1 MVIAGAAGPK
11 REGSPVLD
19 IGRREFIALLGGAAA
34 AWPLA
39 AAHAQQPRQVI
50 GVLGGHTR
58 AQWQPFVTAF
68 QQGLKE
74 TGYVEGENVSTEY
87 RWAEGHYDRLPAF
100 ATELVGHKVAVIAAI
115 GGVNSALAAKAA
127 TSQIPVVFLT
137 GRDPVELGFVE
148 SLNRPGGNL
157 TGVSMLNDELVAKR
171 LELLRELVPNAATI
185 AFLVNPNNRNHQAHV
200 RALEAI
206 AHAGGQQLIVLGA
219 ASDRDFESAFSTLV
233 QRGVE
238 GLVVAPDPFLDSQRE
253 RLVRLTMGHTVPAIF
268 QWREFVQAGGL
279 ISYGMSLTDAHRQM
293 GIYTGKILRG
303 ARPAD
308 LPVVQPAKFE
318 LFVNLKTAKTLGL
331 TVPTSILL
339 RADEVIE

>member
-1 MVIAGAAGPK
+1 M
-11 REGSPVLD
+11 R
-19 IGRREFIALLGGAAA
+19 RREFITLLGGAAA

-39 AAHAQQPRQVI
+39 AARAQQPRQVI

-74 TGYVEGENVSTEY
+74 TRYVEGENVSTEY
-87 RWAEGHYDRLPAF
+87 RWAEGHYDRLPAL

-115 GGVNSALAAKAA
+115 GGVNSALAAQAA

-137 GRDPVELGFVE
+137 GRDPVELGFVK

-200 RALEAI
+200 RALEAV
-206 AHAGGQQLIVLGA
+206 AHAGGQKLIVLGA
-219 ASDRDFESAFSTLV
+219 ASDHDFESAFSTLV

-253 RLVRLTMGHTVPAIF
+253 RLVRLTMGHAVPAIF

-318 LFVNLKTAKTLGL
+318 LFVNLRTAKTLGL